1 MYKAIFDIGKPYEE
15 IFNNDDDLKKALKL
29 FYEQSLKD
37 GNDMYDVIILNS
49 ENEDISESQF
59 IKEMIFEIMEEVGG
73 ENNEMQYL

>member
-15 IFNNDDDLKKALKL
+15 TINNDTDLRKALKV

-37 GNDMYDVIILNS
+37 DNDLYDVQIFNS

-59 IKEMIFEIMEEVGG
+59 ITEMIFEIMEEVGG
-73 ENNEMQYL
+73 ENNEH